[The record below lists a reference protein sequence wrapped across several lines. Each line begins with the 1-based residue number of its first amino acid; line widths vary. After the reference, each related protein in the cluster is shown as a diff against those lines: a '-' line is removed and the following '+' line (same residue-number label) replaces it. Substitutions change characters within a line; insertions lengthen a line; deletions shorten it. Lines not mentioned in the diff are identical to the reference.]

1 MKTRLLENSDYET
14 LVGFWK
20 ANRFPPPS
28 FDDLPTVNGELQG
41 VMVHME
47 GVNICAG
54 FIIDTTIKNGAM
66 IEYIV
71 ANFDIKDRGIRKDA
85 LVMLINKLSE
95 LGKFIGKK
103 YVFTSVKNQNLI
115 KSFEDS
121 GFNVGSSNTMEMIKI
136 V

>member
-1 MKTRLLENSDYET
+1 MKTRLLENSDYKT
-14 LVGFWK
+14 LVTWWGQ
-20 ANRFPPPS
+20 NRFPSPN

-41 VMVHME
+41 VMVYFE
-47 GVNICAG
+47 DVEICAG

-71 ANFDIKDRGIRKDA
+71 ANFDIKDRIIRKDA

-95 LGKFIGKK
+95 LGKLIGKK